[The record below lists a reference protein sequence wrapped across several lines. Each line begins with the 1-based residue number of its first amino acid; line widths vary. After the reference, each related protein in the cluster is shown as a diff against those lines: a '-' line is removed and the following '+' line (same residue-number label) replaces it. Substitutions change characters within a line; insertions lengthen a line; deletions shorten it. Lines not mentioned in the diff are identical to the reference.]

1 MILYIITYILLSRK
15 IFLKDIVFFVKI
27 TEKKHCIV
35 KNYLE
40 NVNNPW
46 YNIKQDIGE
55 SAFFPSH
62 PAQPKKPPF

>member
-1 MILYIITYILLSRK
+1 MISYIITYILLYRK

-27 TEKKHCIV
+27 AEKKHCIV

-46 YNIKQDIGE
+46 YNIK
-55 SAFFPSH
+55 
-62 PAQPKKPPF
+62 

>member
-27 TEKKHCIV
+27 AEKKHRIV

-40 NVNNPW
+40 NVNNSW
-46 YNIKQDIGE
+46 YNIK
-55 SAFFPSH
+55 
-62 PAQPKKPPF
+62 